1 MWLLL
6 CTDGAVSAAVKRLTD
21 DKVLRAELHIA
32 GSGDADADGVAQQ
45 LQVILY
51 DKQMNIN
58 STVAQ
63 HRVTFPADTSQ
74 LSYFVFCYIAMFQR
88 MLL

>member
-6 CTDGAVSAAVKRLTD
+6 CTEGAVCAAVKRLTD
-21 DKVLRAELHIA
+21 DKVLRAELHIT
-32 GSGDADADGVAQQ
+32 GSGDADADGAAQQ
-45 LQVILY
+45 LQVMLY
-51 DKQMNIN
+51 DKQLNIN

-74 LSYFVFCYIAMFQR
+74 LSSFVFCYIAVSRR